1 MAQGTPMPEADSS
14 ARAYVWRGV
23 SGPFEVVVDP
33 GVFVPSSTSKVLA
46 EALRVDPGD
55 VVVDAGCGCGVLSLV
70 AAKLGAA
77 EVIGTDFSIAAV
89 NCSTA
94 NAARLGLSDVVEF
107 RAGHLLAPVDGV
119 RANVVIADVSGIPDA
134 VAQVTGWFPDGKGG
148 GRTGAELP
156 VEMLA
161 EVADHL
167 APGGRVYL
175 PTGTIQD
182 DEAILAAAHKVF
194 GTAMEPVAKKEFPLP
209 DVVATS
215 AMVRELIDEGSIHLS
230 QRGSRL
236 SWELT
241 IWCCTLQ
248 SK

>member
-1 MAQGTPMPEADSS
+1 VPKETATPDTDETV
-14 ARAYVWRGV
+14 RTHVWRGV
-23 SGPFEVVVDP
+23 AGPFEVVVDP

-46 EALRVDPGD
+46 EALRVEPGD
-55 VVVDAGCGCGVLSLV
+55 IVADAGCGCGVLSLV

-77 EVIGTDFSIAAV
+77 KVIGTDFSAAAIA
-89 NCSTA
+89 CSTA
-94 NAARLGLSDVVEF
+94 NAARLGLSDVAEF
-107 RAGHLLAPVDGV
+107 RTGHLLRPLGDT
-119 RANVVIADVSGIPDA
+119 RANVVIADVSGIPD
-134 VAQVTGWFPDGKGG
+134 VIAQVTGWFPDGKGG

-156 VEMLA
+156 VEMLG
-161 EVADHL
+161 EVANYL
-167 APGGRVYL
+167 VPGGRVYL

-182 DEAILAAAHKVF
+182 DAAILAAAAKVF

-215 AMVRELIDEGSIHLS
+215 AMVHELIDEGSIHLS

-248 SK
+248 A

>member
-1 MAQGTPMPEADSS
+1 VTTTVPDADGA
-14 ARAYVWRGV
+14 ARTHVWRGV
-23 SGPFEVVVDP
+23 AGPFEVIVDP

-55 VVVDAGCGCGVLSLV
+55 IVVDAGCGCGVLSLV

-77 EVIGTDFSIAAV
+77 KVIGTDASIPAV

-107 RAGHLLAPVDGV
+107 RTGHLLAPLKGI

-156 VEMLA
+156 VEMLE
-161 EVADHL
+161 EVADYL

-241 IWCCTLQ
+241 IWCCTLH
-248 SK
+248 

>member
-1 MAQGTPMPEADSS
+1 MTDAIEAP
-14 ARAYVWRGV
+14 RAYVWRGV
-23 SGPFEVVVDP
+23 GGPFEVIVDP

-46 EALRVDPGD
+46 EALRVEPGD
-55 VVVDAGCGCGVLSLV
+55 LVVDAGCGCGVLSLV
-70 AAKLGAA
+70 AARLGAA
-77 EVIGTDFSIAAV
+77 RVIGTDASVAAV
-89 NCSTA
+89 TCATA
-94 NAARLGLSDVVEF
+94 NAERLGLSDVAEF
-107 RAGHLLAPVDGV
+107 RAGHLMNPLDGIK
-119 RANVVIADVSGIPDA
+119 ADVVIADVSGIPDA
-134 VAQVTGWFPDGKGG
+134 VALVTGWFPDGKGG

-161 EVADHL
+161 QVADHL

-182 DEAILAAAHKVF
+182 DRAILAAAHKVF
-194 GTAMEPVAKKEFPLP
+194 GAAMEPVAKKEFPLP

-215 AMVRELIDEGSIHLS
+215 PEVRELIDEGAIHVA

-236 SWELT
+236 AWELT

-248 SK
+248 GG

>member
-1 MAQGTPMPEADSS
+1 MPEADDA
-14 ARAYVWRGV
+14 ARTYVWRGV
-23 SGPFEVVVDP
+23 AGPFEVVVDP

-77 EVIGTDFSIAAV
+77 AVIGTDFSVAAV

-94 NAARLGLSDVVEF
+94 NAERLGLADIVEF
-107 RAGHLLAPVDGV
+107 RSGNLLEPVAGTL
-119 RANVVIADVSGIPDA
+119 ANVVIADVSGIPD
-134 VAQVTGWFPDGKGG
+134 VIAQVTGWFPDGKGG

-156 VEMLA
+156 VAML
-161 EVADHL
+161 EHVADYL

-182 DEAILAAAHKVF
+182 DAAILAAASKVF

-215 AMVRELIDEGSIHLS
+215 AMVHELIDEGSIHLS

-248 SK
+248 TT

>member
-1 MAQGTPMPEADSS
+1 MTDMIEA
-14 ARAYVWRGV
+14 ARSYVWRGV
-23 SGPFEVVVDP
+23 AGPFDVIVDP

-55 VVVDAGCGCGVLSLV
+55 IVVDAGCGCGVLSLV

-77 EVIGTDFSIAAV
+77 RVIGTDFSPAAV
-89 NCSTA
+89 ACASA
-94 NAARLGLSDVVEF
+94 NAERLGLSGIAEF
-107 RAGHLLAPVDGV
+107 REGHLLTPLEGIL
-119 RANVVIADVSGIPDA
+119 ANVVIADVSGIPDA

-161 EVADHL
+161 QVADYL
-167 APGGRVYL
+167 APGARVYL

-182 DEAILAAAHKVF
+182 DKAILDAAHEVF
-194 GTAMEPVAKKEFPLP
+194 GAAMEPVVKKEFPLP

-215 AMVRELIDEGSIHLS
+215 ADVRELMDEGAIHLA

-236 SWELT
+236 AWELT
-241 IWCCTLQ
+241 IWCCTFEG
-248 SK
+248 

>member
-1 MAQGTPMPEADSS
+1 MSTTTPHADGD
-14 ARAYVWRGV
+14 ARSYVWRGV
-23 SGPFEVVVDP
+23 SGPFEVVVEP

-55 VVVDAGCGCGVLSLV
+55 LVVDAGCGCGVLSLV
-70 AAKLGAA
+70 AARLGARK
-77 EVIGTDFSIAAV
+77 VIGTDFSQAAV
-89 NCSTA
+89 TCATA
-94 NAARLGLSDVVEF
+94 NAQRLGLSDVAEF
-107 RAGHLLAPVDGV
+107 RTGNLLEPVDGE

-156 VEMLA
+156 VAMLA
-161 EVADHL
+161 HVADHL
-167 APGGRVYL
+167 VPGGRVYL

-182 DEAILAAAHKVF
+182 DEAILAAAHAVF
-194 GTAMEPVAKKEFPLP
+194 GAAMEPVAKKEFPLP

-215 AMVRELIDEGSIHLS
+215 ALVRELIDEGSIHLS

-248 SK
+248 

>member
-1 MAQGTPMPEADSS
+1 MPEGTAMPETND
-14 ARAYVWRGV
+14 AVRTHVWRGV
-23 SGPFEVVVDP
+23 TGPFEVVVEP

-46 EALRVDPGD
+46 EALRVEPGEI
-55 VVVDAGCGCGVLSLV
+55 VVDAGCGCGVLSLV
-70 AAKLGAA
+70 AARLGAA
-77 EVIGTDFSIAAV
+77 KVIGTDFSAAAV
-89 NCSTA
+89 RCSTN
-94 NAARLGLSDVVEF
+94 NAVRLELSDRVEF
-107 RAGHLLAPVDGV
+107 RAGHLLEPVDGV
-119 RANVVIADVSGIPDA
+119 RANVIIADVSGIPDA

-161 EVADHL
+161 RVADYL
-167 APGGRVYL
+167 APGGRIYL

-182 DEAILAAAHKVF
+182 DQAILDAAHAVF
-194 GTAMEPVAKKEFPLP
+194 GAAMEPVAKKEFPLP

-215 AMVRELIDEGSIHLS
+215 ADVRELIDEGAIHLA

-248 SK
+248 

>member
-1 MAQGTPMPEADSS
+1 MKYA
-14 ARAYVWRGV
+14 
-23 SGPFEVVVDP
+23 
-33 GVFVPSSTSKVLA
+33 SSTTCRWSGGSIRTASCTA
-46 EALRVDPGD
+46 ED
-55 VVVDAGCGCGVLSLV
+55 VS
-70 AAKLGAA
+70 
-77 EVIGTDFSIAAV
+77 AAV
-89 NCSTA
+89 TCSTS
-94 NAARLGLSDVVEF
+94 NAGRLGLSDVAEF
-107 RAGHLLAPVDGV
+107 RAGHLLEPVAGE

-156 VEMLA
+156 VEMLNH
-161 EVADHL
+161 VADYL
-167 APGGRVYL
+167 VPGGRVYL

-182 DEAILAAAHKVF
+182 DEAILAAAHAVF
-194 GTAMEPVAKKEFPLP
+194 GAAMEPVAKKEFPLP

-215 AMVRELIDEGSIHLS
+215 ALVRELIDEGSIHLA

-248 SK
+248 

>member
-1 MAQGTPMPEADSS
+1 MPVVDDA
-14 ARAYVWRGV
+14 ARTYMWRGV
-23 SGPFEVVVDP
+23 AGPFEVVVEP

-46 EALRVDPGD
+46 EALRVEAGD

-77 EVIGTDFSIAAV
+77 KVIGTDASVIAV
-89 NCSTA
+89 DCSTA
-94 NAARLGLSDVVEF
+94 NAARLGLSDVVSF
-107 RAGHLLAPVDGV
+107 RSGHLLTPLQGV
-119 RANVVIADVSGIPDA
+119 RADVVIADVSGIPDA

-156 VEMLA
+156 VEML
-161 EVADHL
+161 EQVAGYL
-167 APGGRVYL
+167 VPGGRVYL

-182 DEAILAAAHKVF
+182 DAAILAAAHEVF
-194 GTAMEPVAKKEFPLP
+194 GAAMEPVAKKEFPLP

-215 AMVRELIDEGSIHLS
+215 ALVRELIDEGAIHLS

-248 SK
+248 

>member
-1 MAQGTPMPEADSS
+1 VTTTRPEADGA
-14 ARAYVWRGV
+14 ARTHVWRGV
-23 SGPFEVVVDP
+23 AGPFDVVVDP

-46 EALRVDPGD
+46 EALRVEPGD
-55 VVVDAGCGCGVLSLV
+55 IVVDAGCGCGVLSLV

-77 EVIGTDFSIAAV
+77 KVIGTDASIAAV
-89 NCSTA
+89 KCSTA
-94 NAARLGLSDVVEF
+94 NASRLGLSDVAEF
-107 RAGHLLAPVDGV
+107 RAGHLLAPLEGI

-156 VEMLA
+156 VEMLE
-161 EVADHL
+161 EVANYL

-248 SK
+248 

>member
-1 MAQGTPMPEADSS
+1 VTSTTAQADSA
-14 ARAYVWRGV
+14 ARSYVWRGV
-23 SGPFEVVVDP
+23 SGPFEVIVEP

-46 EALRVDPGD
+46 EALRVEPGD
-55 VVVDAGCGCGVLSLV
+55 LVVDAGCGCGVLSLV
-70 AAKLGAA
+70 AARLGARK
-77 EVIGTDFSIAAV
+77 VIGTDFSEAAV
-89 NCSTA
+89 SCSTR
-94 NAARLGLSDVVEF
+94 NAQRLGLADVAEF
-107 RAGHLLAPVDGV
+107 RAGHLLKPLDGD
-119 RANVVIADVSGIPDA
+119 RADVVIADVSGIPDA

-156 VEMLA
+156 VEMLQQ
-161 EVADHL
+161 VSDYL
-167 APGGRVYL
+167 VPGGRVYL

-182 DEAILAAAHKVF
+182 DEAILAAAHAVF
-194 GTAMEPVAKKEFPLP
+194 GAAMQPVAKKEFPLP

-215 AMVRELIDEGSIHLS
+215 ALVRELIDEGSIHLS

-248 SK
+248 

>member
-1 MAQGTPMPEADSS
+1 MPETATPETDDA
-14 ARAYVWRGV
+14 ARTVTWRGV
-23 SGPFEVVVDP
+23 AGPFDVVVDP

-55 VVVDAGCGCGVLSLV
+55 IVVDAGCGCGVLSLV

-77 EVIGTDFSIAAV
+77 KVIGTDLSAAAIA
-89 NCSTA
+89 CSAA
-94 NAARLGLSDVVEF
+94 NADRLGLSDVAEF
-107 RAGHLLAPVDGV
+107 RAGNLLAPLGDTK
-119 RANVVIADVSGIPDA
+119 ANVVIADVSGIPD
-134 VAQVTGWFPDGKGG
+134 VIAQVTGWFPDGKGG

-156 VEMLA
+156 VLMLA
-161 EVADHL
+161 EVADYL
-167 APGGRVYL
+167 VPGGRVYL

-182 DEAILAAAHKVF
+182 DAAILAAAAKVF
-194 GTAMEPVAKKEFPLP
+194 GTAMEPVVKKEFPLP

-215 AMVRELIDEGSIHLS
+215 AMVRELMDEGSIHLS

-248 SK
+248 NA

>member
-1 MAQGTPMPEADSS
+1 MPEGSAMPEASDG
-14 ARAYVWRGV
+14 ARTYVWRGV
-23 SGPFEVVVDP
+23 SGPFDVVVEP

-46 EALRVDPGD
+46 EALRVDDGD

-70 AAKLGAA
+70 AARLGAA
-77 EVIGTDFSIAAV
+77 KVVGTDASVAAV
-89 NCSTA
+89 NCSTN
-94 NAARLGLSDVVEF
+94 NAVLLGLSDRAEF
-107 RAGHLLAPVDGV
+107 RAGHLLEPLGDV
-119 RANVVIADVSGIPDA
+119 RANVIIADVSGIPDA

-161 EVADHL
+161 QVADYL
-167 APGGRVYL
+167 VPGGRVYL

-182 DEAILAAAHKVF
+182 DKAILAAAHEVF
-194 GTAMEPVAKKEFPLP
+194 GAAMEPVAKKEFPLP

-215 AMVRELIDEGSIHLS
+215 ANVRELIDEGAIHLS

-248 SK
+248 SR